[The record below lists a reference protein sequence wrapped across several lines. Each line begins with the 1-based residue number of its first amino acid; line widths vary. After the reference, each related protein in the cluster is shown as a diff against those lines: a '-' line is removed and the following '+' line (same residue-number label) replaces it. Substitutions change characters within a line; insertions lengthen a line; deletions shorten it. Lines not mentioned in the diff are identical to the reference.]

1 MIETLSKLSQLTSF
15 RVSTYLVSI
24 GTQGDTKGS
33 GQTEIS
39 QLQVTITVDKQVLG
53 FEVTVQDTVAMA
65 VTNTLNQLSH
75 ELLHHGVAQT
85 QVGAQHRAIRQGL
98 ATTTLANRQ
107 SLHVFLQIAVKI
119 LKDQVE
125 LVTVGVD
132 NVEQLND
139 VGILHLLEQGDLA
152 DGSARNAFIF
162 SLETDL
168 LQGDDTVGVVQFA
181 SLVDDTVR
189 S

>member
-1 MIETLSKLSQLTSF
+1 
-15 RVSTYLVSI
+15 VSI

-107 SLHVFLQIAVKI
+107 SLHVFLQVTVEK
-119 LKDQVE
+119 LKDKVK
-125 LVTVGVD
+125 LVAVGVN
-132 NVEQLND
+132 NVQQLDD
-139 VGILHLLEQGDLA
+139 VGILHLLEERDLA
-152 DGSARNAFIF
+152 NGSAGDALIF
-162 SLETDL
+162 GLETDL
-168 LQGDDTVGVVQFA
+168 FQSDDTVGVVQFA